1 MTDGDACTL
10 PLGGS
15 RVDLRGADL
24 RGADFSRAR
33 NFQAGCILV
42 DATTLYNQN
51 TKFPAGFALLD
62 TITIPEPD
70 SGTITITIPEPSRG
84 LLQVTALLSLAALL
98 RRRRSRGIQ

>member
-1 MTDGDACTL
+1 VTDGDVCTL
-10 PLGGS
+10 PPGGS

-33 NFQAGCILV
+33 NFQAGCIRV
-42 DATTLYNQN
+42 DATTLYYRN

-62 TITIPEPD
+62 TITSQPD
-70 SGTITITIPEPSRG
+70 SGTITIPEPNRG

>member
-1 MTDGDACTL
+1 
-10 PLGGS
+10 LGGS
-15 RVDLRGADL
+15 QVDLRGADL

-42 DATTLYNQN
+42 DATTLYNLD
-51 TKFPAGFALLD
+51 TKFPDGFALLD
-62 TITIPEPD
+62 
-70 SGTITITIPEPSRG
+70 TITIPEPSRG

>member
-1 MTDGDACTL
+1 MTDGDVCTL
-10 PLGGS
+10 RSGGS

-42 DATTLYNQN
+42 DATTLYELS

-62 TITIPEPD
+62 MITIPEPD
-70 SGTITITIPEPSRG
+70 SGTITIPEPSRG